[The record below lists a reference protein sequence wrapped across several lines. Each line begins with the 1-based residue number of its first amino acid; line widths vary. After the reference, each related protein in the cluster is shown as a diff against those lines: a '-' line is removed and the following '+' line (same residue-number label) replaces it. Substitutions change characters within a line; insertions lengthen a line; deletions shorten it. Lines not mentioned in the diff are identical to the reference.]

1 MSFPNSEQV
10 DRFVKEAVSKMAG
23 ELRALGFD
31 PLIDINPQRV
41 GIILPVEQI
50 VVRISKSIPP
60 NVYKHIDVK
69 IEEKTLGTKGF
80 IVIKVQKKQ

>member
-1 MSFPNSEQV
+1 MIPDREQI
-10 DRFVKEAVSKMAG
+10 DKFIREAVNKMAS
-23 ELRALGFD
+23 ELKSLGFD
-31 PLIDINPQRV
+31 PLIDISPQRV

-50 VVRISKSIPP
+50 VTRISKSIPP